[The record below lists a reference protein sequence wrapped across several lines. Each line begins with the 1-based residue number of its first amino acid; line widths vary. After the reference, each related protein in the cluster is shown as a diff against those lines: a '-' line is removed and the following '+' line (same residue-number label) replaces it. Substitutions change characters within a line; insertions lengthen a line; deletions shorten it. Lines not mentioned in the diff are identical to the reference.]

1 MEATAQA
8 SGSIIDYSLIPDH
21 VRRDIGLAAYQ
32 GTLEFLRKLKEN
44 PDPALEHRANQ
55 LLAEFKQRRVARKT
69 GG

>member
-8 SGSIIDYSLIPDH
+8 RPIIDHSLIPDH

-32 GTLEFLRKLKEN
+32 GTQQFLKWLKE
-44 PDPALEHRANQ
+44 DPERERRADQ
-55 LLAEFKQRRVARKT
+55 LLAEFKKRRAARKA

>member
-8 SGSIIDYSLIPDH
+8 RPIIDHSLIPDH

-32 GTLEFLRKLKEN
+32 GTQQFMKWLKE
-44 PDPALEHRANQ
+44 DPERERRADQ
-55 LLAEFKQRRVARKT
+55 LLAEFKKRRAARKA

>member
-8 SGSIIDYSLIPDH
+8 RPIIDHSLIPDH

-32 GTLEFLRKLKEN
+32 GTQQFIKWLKE
-44 PDPALEHRANQ
+44 DPERERRADQ
-55 LLAEFKQRRVARKT
+55 LLAEFKKRRAARKA

>member
-8 SGSIIDYSLIPDH
+8 RPIIDHSLIPDH

-32 GTLEFLRKLKEN
+32 GAQQFMKWLKE
-44 PDPALEHRANQ
+44 DPERERRADQ
-55 LLAEFKQRRVARKT
+55 LLAEFKKRRAARKA